1 LISFILL
8 ALFLR
13 EPRPDVLLARR
24 AKKLTKET
32 GIEHRTKFM
41 DAHPTLLQAISSSCT
56 RPFVYLFTEPI
67 VAFYSLWL
75 GLVSACTFFL
85 LGAIPVVFQD
95 YNWNVGQRGLPHLG
109 TVCGIFIGF
118 ILSIV
123 IQERLYRRACRRSD
137 KEKAAPESRLYMAM
151 VGAVLFPL
159 GALLLAFTGRPSVHF
174 MWPIVSIGII
184 AIGCFPIHTSGY
196 SYLADAYETYA
207 SSALAA
213 SSFVKNIVAS
223 AVPFFAR
230 DVVKK
235 YGNWHTCTAAAIIA
249 AVLGLLPFILMW
261 KVSHGAL
268 KSRVHC

>member
-213 SSFVKNIVAS
+213 SSFLKNIVAS

-249 AVLGLLPFILMW
+249 AVLGLLPFVLMW

-268 KSRVHC
+268 KSGMHC